1 MKFTTSLAA
10 AGLLLASGGAA
21 MAQQSEAPSFLASL
35 SSPTPSTPYTVR
47 LGISHISPHSRATDA
62 VGPLLPGP
70 PSGVSLRVDDKSTLF
85 FSISRALNDNLEV
98 ELAMGYPPT
107 HNVQAQLSPNLP
119 AHVQGFNGQTIAKVR
134 QMAPTLF
141 LNYAFGDAQSRWR
154 PFVGLGINYTNFDKR
169 TSTAA
174 GNALNGGPTDI
185 RLSDSWGL
193 AAQIGVVYKVN
204 ERWSIHTSLAT
215 ARVKTNLTATTAGAQ
230 REIDIKFRP
239 TVFTLTAGYRF

>member
-1 MKFTTSLAA
+1 MKITTSLAA

-21 MAQQSEAPSFLASL
+21 LAQSSSPSFLSSL

-47 LGISHISPHSRATDA
+47 LGISHIAPNSHATDA

-70 PSGVSLRVDDKSTLF
+70 PSGVSLKVEDKTTLF
-85 FSISRALNDNLEV
+85 FSVARAINDNLEV

-107 HNVQAQLSPNLP
+107 HDVKAQLSPSLP
-119 AHVQGFNGQTIAKVR
+119 ANVQGFNGQTIAKVR
-134 QMAPTLF
+134 QLAPTLF
-141 LNYAFGDAQSRWR
+141 LNYSFGQPESRLR

-169 TSTAA
+169 TSTAT

-193 AAQIGVVYKVN
+193 AAQVGLDYKIDA
-204 ERWSIHTSLAT
+204 RWSVHASLAT
-215 ARVKTNLTATTAGAQ
+215 ARVKTHLVATTAGAA
-230 REIDIKFRP
+230 REIDIRFRP
-239 TVFTLTAGYRF
+239 AVFTLSAGYRF